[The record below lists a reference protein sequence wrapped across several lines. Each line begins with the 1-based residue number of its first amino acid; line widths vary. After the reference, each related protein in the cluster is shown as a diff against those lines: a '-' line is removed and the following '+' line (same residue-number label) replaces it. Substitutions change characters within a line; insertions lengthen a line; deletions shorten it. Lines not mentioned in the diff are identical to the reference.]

1 MTSRCY
7 SLYCDYCCDFDD
19 DASDVACGVACA
31 YSVPLRHYIDASSY
45 AS

>member
-1 MTSRCY
+1 MTSHCY
-7 SLYCDYCCDFDD
+7 SLYRDRCCDFDD

-31 YSVPLRHYIDASSY
+31 YSVPLRHYTDASSY